1 MFNLLKFEFKKML
14 NFRVTYITIIIGL
27 LLFGAGLYAKYST
40 RVDNAVYESISNY
53 IEKNPEKFEAGELKK
68 LYEDGNNV
76 SEFAKKYN
84 IDLDKLK
91 NDYIKEGV
99 SFVKNLELISG
110 GGYVLILSTL
120 FTAMFVG
127 SDVSSGYIKN
137 IIGRNNYRTNAVF
150 AKFIVSSAYTIIFL
164 LLQLLASYISALIL
178 NADTSFDPHK
188 LLKFTS
194 VLILGLITVNSI
206 IIMISNLFQKSN
218 VTVTF
223 SVLYSL
229 GIVTAI
235 IGLVEVLTKIKIND
249 YLLYNAIQKLQYN
262 MQEITR
268 NTMHV
273 VSVKEIIY
281 SIIPYLVVSLFLA
294 VLLLKKRDITTG
306 E

>member
-1 MFNLLKFEFKKML
+1 M
-14 NFRVTYITIIIGL
+14 
-27 LLFGAGLYAKYST
+27 
-40 RVDNAVYESISNY
+40 
-53 IEKNPEKFEAGELKK
+53 
-68 LYEDGNNV
+68 
-76 SEFAKKYN
+76 
-84 IDLDKLK
+84 
-91 NDYIKEGV
+91 
-99 SFVKNLELISG
+99 
-110 GGYVLILSTL
+110 
-120 FTAMFVG
+120 
-127 SDVSSGYIKN
+127 
-137 IIGRNNYRTNAVF
+137 
-150 AKFIVSSAYTIIFL
+150 
-164 LLQLLASYISALIL
+164 LASYILALIL
-178 NADTSFDPHK
+178 NADTSFDPYK